1 VNRFLGERLLKL
13 KWELASQ
20 GVRLVYS
27 FAYFTMNNM
36 FPKHSGREIVIL
48 LDNDDTSVVSG

>member
-1 VNRFLGERLLKL
+1 VNRFLGEKLLKL
-13 KWELASQ
+13 KWEFASQ

-36 FPKHSGREIVIL
+36 FPIHIPKIVIL
-48 LDNDDTSVVSG
+48 LNNDDTSVVSG

>member
-1 VNRFLGERLLKL
+1 MNRFLGEKLLKL
-13 KWELASQ
+13 KWEFASQ

-36 FPKHSGREIVIL
+36 FPIHIPKIVIL
-48 LDNDDTSVVSG
+48 LNNDDTSVVSG